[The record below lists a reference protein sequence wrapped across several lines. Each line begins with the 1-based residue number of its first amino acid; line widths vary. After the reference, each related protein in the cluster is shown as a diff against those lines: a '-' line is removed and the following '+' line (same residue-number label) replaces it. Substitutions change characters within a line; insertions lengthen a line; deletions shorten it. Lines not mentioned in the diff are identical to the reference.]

1 MTKRPTLKGKGADIF
16 LSKEPKQPPK
26 EIIQG
31 KEKATFYLP
40 PPLLTKLDDAWFMVR
55 KNADRKARKS
65 DIVGAALEEFL
76 KDFEK
81 DSKTSILVKHF
92 NIIT

>member
-1 MTKRPTLKGKGADIF
+1 MRKRPTLKGKGADIF
-16 LSKEPKQPPK
+16 LSKVAQQPKK
-26 EIIQG
+26 ETIQG

-40 PPLLTKLDDAWFMVR
+40 PPLVAKLDDAWFMVR

-65 DIVGAALEEFL
+65 DIVRAALEEFL

-81 DSKTSILVKHF
+81 GSKTSILVKHF
-92 NIIT
+92 NITT